1 MSPAS
6 FSIAAP
12 AKINLYLHVVGRRD
26 DGFHLLDSLVAFAG
40 VQDTV
45 RVGPGEGLSLHIDGP
60 FAAELANAPDNLV
73 LQAARALSKLAG
85 GGQGAHLSLNKRLPL
100 SAGIG
105 GGSADAAATLKGL
118 IRLWNIQPD
127 AGALHELAV
136 ALGADVPVCLAGMA
150 AFIGGIGD
158 ELTPAPALPKG
169 TLVLVNPGVHLST
182 PAVFKAHADLEKPGS
197 KAGSFDY
204 SPKDLAELVAILKVR
219 GNDLAPAALKM
230 APVIGDVLSAL
241 EGCSG
246 ALMARMSG
254 SGATCFALFDNPG
267 DAATATIKLAQDHPD
282 WWVRAGSLEGDIN
295 RLA

>member
-12 AKINLYLHVVGRRD
+12 AKINLYLHVLGRRD

-40 VQDTV
+40 IEDTV
-45 RVGPGEGLSLHIDGP
+45 RVGPGDGISLDIDGP
-60 FAAELANAPDNLV
+60 YAAELANAPDNLV

-85 GGQGAHLSLNKRLPL
+85 GGRGAHLSLSKRLPL
-100 SAGIG
+100 AAGIG

-118 IRLWNIQPD
+118 IRLWNIQPG

-136 ALGADVPVCLAGMA
+136 ALGADVPVCLAGLA

-158 ELTPAPALPKG
+158 ELTVAPALPMG
-169 TLVLVNPGVHLST
+169 SVVLVNPGVQLST
-182 PAVFKAHADLEKPGS
+182 PAVFKGYATQEKPETRPGP
-197 KAGSFDY
+197 FEY
-204 SPKDLAELVAILKVR
+204 NPKDLTELVAILKVR

-230 APVIGDVLSAL
+230 APVIGNVLAAL

-267 DAATATIKLAQDHPD
+267 DAAAAAIELARDHPD

-295 RLA
+295 RLV